1 MMYDY
6 YLSFLK
12 QFFIISPHLI
22 IVTCTFTTKDL
33 ICHFSLL
40 SQQHQELLNLA
51 ATKITNLKKANL
63 DDKFII
69 CLNKVSKHFPPFM
82 DR

>member
-1 MMYDY
+1 MAVN
-6 YLSFLK
+6 K
-12 QFFIISPHLI
+12 IG
-22 IVTCTFTTKDL
+22 
-33 ICHFSLL
+33 SLQRR
-40 SQQHQELLNLA
+40 SM
-51 ATKITNLKKANL
+51 